1 MMEEIQYFKLPYW
14 EQEILI
20 NLLEEM
26 PELSN
31 WSDDKLREAE
41 LENYHKFEDLYE
53 SALYYERKADAIQM
67 YREKRKEY
75 REKNGI

>member
-1 MMEEIQYFKLPYW
+1 
-14 EQEILI
+14 
-20 NLLEEM
+20 M